1 MDEPARIGRT
11 ARLLEARLEA
21 LAVAS
26 ERSLEGERPFNRQ
39 ILGVAAATRHAVELE
54 LLSSEEAGSIWASVA
69 GRHPAA
75 HWCRTLGDPTNAR
88 T

>member
-26 ERSLEGERPFNRQ
+26 ERSLEGERPFDRQ
-39 ILGVAAATRHAVELE
+39 ILGVEAATRHAVALE
-54 LLSSEEAGSIWASVA
+54 LLSPEQAGAIWAGVA
-69 GRHPAA
+69 RRHPDARWCHAWPQAA
-75 HWCRTLGDPTNAR
+75 V
-88 T
+88 

>member
-26 ERSLEGERPFNRQ
+26 ERSLEGERPFDRQ
-39 ILGVAAATRHAVELE
+39 ILGAEAATRHAVALE
-54 LLSSEEAGSIWASVA
+54 LLSPEQAGAIWAGVA
-69 GRHPAA
+69 RRHPDAR
-75 HWCRTLGDPTNAR
+75 WCHAWPQPAL
-88 T
+88 